1 MIHLFVHFYFTKKNI
16 NCYFFTCNK
25 ITGTRLT
32 EWMCTSRHAY
42 SQLTTSVHAK
52 AKHNGNAW
60 KISGYVRTDYIL
72 SALWVIHKCSEV
84 RVKCIMKPDDKIFF
98 FLPVFSIPTWIGLAG
113 SVMPW
118 KWCQYNSE
126 TAAREHKT
134 LWVPQKQSFF

>member
-1 MIHLFVHFYFTKKNI
+1 
-16 NCYFFTCNK
+16 
-25 ITGTRLT
+25 
-32 EWMCTSRHAY
+32 MCTSRHAY

-98 FLPVFSIPTWIGLAG
+98 FSYQFSQFPLESVWLALLCLGNDVNTILRLLLGSTKHYGSHRNNRFFNLSFLTVGLFWLY
-113 SVMPW
+113 SYTF
-118 KWCQYNSE
+118 KIRS
-126 TAAREHKT
+126 
-134 LWVPQKQSFF
+134 L